1 MIKTIHA
8 LTLNGANNK
17 DYRILNYPF
26 MSENYSLYKQA
37 TALVGIGVWEYN
49 VVSEELFWDDMT
61 RMIYETDE
69 GYHPSL
75 IDTMGF
81 FSQIPSVY
89 GVENELEKIVA
100 TAPHLDCQVE
110 IKTQKG
116 NYKWISS
123 NAKTEWV
130 NGQCTK
136 LIGTVQDITD
146 VRASIEKLRL
156 SGNNFYNAFNHS
168 PIGMALV
175 STAGR
180 WIKVNDCFCQMLGY
194 TMEELGD
201 LTFQDITYADDLD
214 KDVLHLK
221 QMLNK
226 ELKTYSTEKRY
237 LKKDGEIIWVLITA
251 SLVSDKDDTPLY
263 FVTQVMEITDKIRK
277 TEMLIK
283 KGNGISNIINSRKIG
298 AWEWHI
304 EADVFVCDERCA
316 IMLGYSEKELLNTMT
331 KWLSNVHPEDLT
343 GLTKR
348 LEYCF
353 LNKTDY
359 NCEHRMRHQ
368 NGNWIWIESHGEVIE
383 WSAEGKPLIML
394 GTEADI
400 TAKKQIELDQKNV
413 MDLLS
418 VQNER
423 LTNFAYIVSHNLRSH
438 AGNFQMMLDLY
449 ADEQV
454 EEEKDVI
461 INLLR
466 KNASNLSET
475 LSNLNEV
482 VDIQLSSQKQL
493 KTLNLCE
500 QVNKA
505 LINLKGMIDKEGARF
520 SIHIDQTL
528 QIEYRPAYLESIL
541 LNLFSNAL
549 KYRHPF
555 RTPEISVEAT
565 LDEDGGMLKI
575 SDNGM
580 GIDLNLHGG
589 KIFGMYKTFHPHKDA
604 RGIGLFLT
612 KSQVEAMGGKIE
624 VESVYGTGTTFKIYL
639 IKRK

>member
-1 MIKTIHA
+1 MLESLNRYKKA
-8 LTLNGANNK
+8 LG
-17 DYRILNYPF
+17 
-26 MSENYSLYKQA
+26 
-37 TALVGIGVWEYN
+37 LVGIGVWEYN
-49 VVSEELFWDDMT
+49 VLTKELFWDDMT

-69 GYHPSL
+69 IYSPGL
-75 IDTMGF
+75 IDIIGF
-81 FSQIPSVY
+81 FPWLSGID
-89 GVENELEKIVA
+89 GVENKLEKILA

-110 IKTQKG
+110 IKTSKG
-116 NYKWISS
+116 NHKWISS
-123 NAKTEWV
+123 NAKVERV
-130 NGQCTK
+130 NGQCIK

-146 VRASIEKLRL
+146 ARASMEKLRL

-168 PIGMALV
+168 LIGMALV
-175 STAGR
+175 SPVGR
-180 WIKVNDCFCQMLGY
+180 WIKVNDCFCEMLGY
-194 TMEELGD
+194 TREELGD
-201 LTFQDITYADDLD
+201 LTFQDVTYADDLD
-214 KDVLHLK
+214 KDVLYLK

-237 LKKDGEIIWVLITA
+237 VRKDGEIIWVLITV
-251 SLVSDKDDTPLY
+251 SVVSDKDDTPLY
-263 FVTQVMEITDKIRK
+263 FITQVMKITDRIRK

-298 AWEWHI
+298 TWEWHI
-304 EADVFVCDERCA
+304 EADVFSCDERCA
-316 IMLGYSEKELLNTMT
+316 TILGYSEKDLLNTMGE
-331 KWLSNVHPEDLT
+331 WLAQVHPEDLT
-343 GLTKR
+343 GLTDR

-353 LNKTDY
+353 LNKTAY
-359 NCEHRMRHQ
+359 NYEHRIRHQ
-368 NGNWIWIESHGEVIE
+368 NGDWIWIESHGEVIE
-383 WSAEGKPLIML
+383 WSVDGKPLIML

-449 ADEQV
+449 TDEQ
-454 EEEKDVI
+454 EEREKDI
-461 INLLR
+461 IIDLLR
-466 KNASNLSET
+466 KNASSLSET

-482 VDIQLSSQKQL
+482 VDIQLNNHKQL
-493 KTLNLCE
+493 KTLNLYE

-555 RTPEISVEAT
+555 RTPEISVEAS
-565 LDEDGGMLKI
+565 LDEDGVMLEV
-575 SDNGM
+575 SDNGV
-580 GIDLNLHGG
+580 GIDLNLHGE
-589 KIFGMYKTFHPHKDA
+589 KLFGMYKTFHPHKDA
-604 RGIGLFLT
+604 RGVGLFLT
-612 KSQVEAMGGKIE
+612 KNQVEAMGGKIE
-624 VESVYGTGTTFKIYL
+624 VESVYGTGTTFKIYI